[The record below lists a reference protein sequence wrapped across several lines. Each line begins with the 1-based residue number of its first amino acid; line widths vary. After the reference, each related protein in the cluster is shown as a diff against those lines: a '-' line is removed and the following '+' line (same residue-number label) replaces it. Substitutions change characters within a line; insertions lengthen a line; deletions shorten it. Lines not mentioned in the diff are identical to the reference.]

1 VYEERADAMR
11 EDREWEYE
19 MDSEERH
26 EEENNEDEETE
37 DAEESDEC

>member
-26 EEENNEDEETE
+26 EENNEDEETE

>member
-1 VYEERADAMR
+1 MR

-26 EEENNEDEETE
+26 EEENNEEENNE
-37 DAEESDEC
+37 GGKQ